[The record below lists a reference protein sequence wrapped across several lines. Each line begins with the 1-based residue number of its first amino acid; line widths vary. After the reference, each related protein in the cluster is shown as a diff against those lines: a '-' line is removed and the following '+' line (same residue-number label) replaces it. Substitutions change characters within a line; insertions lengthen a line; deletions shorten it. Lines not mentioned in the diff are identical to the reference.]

1 MCVLFIVG
9 LCCWLY
15 GDGRV
20 IKHRVLHTPLQ
31 QAIGSMAPGLW
42 PYYKPLEFEFKE
54 TKLRAVW
61 NPSLTRPLIVEFY
74 IDDCLT
80 YTEQYPPLRGFFF
93 GGPRVKCNR
102 IVEYSPGL
110 YYYLKKGCNVTIG

>member
-1 MCVLFIVG
+1 MIT
-9 LCCWLY
+9 
-15 GDGRV
+15 R
-20 IKHRVLHTPLQ
+20 HRMLHPPLQ
-31 QAIGSMAPGLW
+31 HAIGSMAPGLW
-42 PYYKPLEFEFKE
+42 PYYTPLEFEFKE
-54 TKLRAVW
+54 TKLRKVW
-61 NPSLTRPLIVEFY
+61 NPSITRALIVEFY
-74 IDDCLT
+74 IDDKLI

>member
-1 MCVLFIVG
+1 MIA
-9 LCCWLY
+9 
-15 GDGRV
+15 
-20 IKHRVLHTPLQ
+20 KHRMLHEPLQ
-31 QAIGSMAPGLW
+31 QAIGAMAPGLW
-42 PYYKPLEFEFKE
+42 PYYNPLEFQFKE

-61 NPSLTRPLIVEFY
+61 NPSITRPLIGEFY
-74 IDDCLT
+74 IDDRLMG
-80 YTEQYPPLRGFFF
+80 TEQYPPLRGFFF